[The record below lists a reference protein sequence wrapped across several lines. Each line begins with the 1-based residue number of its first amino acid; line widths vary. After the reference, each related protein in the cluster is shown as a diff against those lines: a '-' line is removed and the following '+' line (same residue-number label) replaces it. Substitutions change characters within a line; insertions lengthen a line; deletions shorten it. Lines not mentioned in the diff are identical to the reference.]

1 MVKNADP
8 GTRLGKKKAG
18 WLRFGQVSI
27 PRIAPLTCFIA
38 LQGSPLHCARALA
51 HPRWE
56 DYIFE
61 PLDNVKNRFY
71 WLGDGHTT
79 ADRDNNADS
88 KHILGFKSFSVVTNT
103 LVQRLGI

>member
-1 MVKNADP
+1 MAKNADR

-18 WLRFGQVSI
+18 WLQFGQVSI
-27 PRIAPLTCFIA
+27 TSA
-38 LQGSPLHCARALA
+38 LLHWMFMTVPQGSPLHCARALE

-71 WLGDGHTT
+71 WLGDGHTV
-79 ADRDNNADS
+79 ADRAKDGDS
-88 KHILGFKSFSVVTNT
+88 KHVFFISDSLS
-103 LVQRLGI
+103 